1 MGSVGTNIGFVG
13 TNMEAVNDQY
23 WLLWDQEGA
32 YRNQYRHQD
41 QYGSVEIN
49 MEPVVDQY
57 GSIGRYQY
65 GTNISLIWGL

>member
-1 MGSVGTNIGFVG
+1 MGSVRTNTGFVG

-32 YRNQYRHQD
+32 WRYQYRASKN

-49 MEPVVDQY
+49 MGPVVDQY

-65 GTNISLIWGL
+65 GANR